1 LSEVPELVPRTVHLW
16 YADLDPPPA
25 VVASLRPLLSPDELE
40 RAARFRFEKHR
51 RRYVVRRGQLRR
63 LLGSYLGR
71 PAGDLVFDY
80 GERGKPAVA
89 GEGDKPPHERLEFNL
104 SDSEDLTVYAV
115 AHGAEIGVDVE
126 ILRPMP
132 DALSISE
139 SFFSAPER
147 ETLRAV
153 PEERRAEAFFN
164 CWTRKEAYLK
174 AIGEGL
180 SEPLD
185 SFVVTLAPG
194 DPPRFLD
201 FFKVEGEVAAW
212 SLYHL
217 RPTGNSIAA
226 LALRRV
232 GWSFEECGW
241 V

>member
-1 LSEVPELVPRTVHLW
+1 M
-16 YADLDPPPA
+16 
-25 VVASLRPLLSPDELE
+25 
-40 RAARFRFEKHR
+40 
-51 RRYVVRRGQLRR
+51 
-63 LLGSYLGR
+63 
-71 PAGDLVFDY
+71 
-80 GERGKPAVA
+80 A
-89 GEGDKPPHERLEFNL
+89 GEGAKPLDERFEFNL
-104 SDSEDLTVYAV
+104 SDSEDLAVYAF
-115 AHGAEIGVDVE
+115 ARGSEIGVDVE

-147 ETLRAV
+147 ETLRSV
-153 PEERRAEAFFN
+153 PEEQRAEAFFN

-194 DPPRFLD
+194 EPPRFLD
-201 FFKVEGEVAAW
+201 FFKLEGEVDAW
-212 SLYHL
+212 ALYHL
-217 RPTGNSIAA
+217 RPTAESIGA

-232 GWSFEECGW
+232 GWSYEEVGW